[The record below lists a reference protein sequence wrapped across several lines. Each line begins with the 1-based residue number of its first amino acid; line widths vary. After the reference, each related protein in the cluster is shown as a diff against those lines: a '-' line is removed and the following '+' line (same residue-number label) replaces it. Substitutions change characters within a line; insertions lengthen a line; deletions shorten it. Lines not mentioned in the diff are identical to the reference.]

1 MGAEKPGEL
10 RVTAAGRLDQIL
22 VAQLPGVSR
31 AKVQVLI
38 RAGKVR
44 VNGRFVRKP
53 GFPVGPADRIQFEPL
68 QPAPT
73 RLSAQP
79 IPLEILYENEALF
92 VIDKPAGM
100 VVHPGAGHSQATLVH
115 AALAHAPELRAVGE
129 EARPGIVHRLDK
141 DTSGVM
147 VVAKTTESLRNLQQ
161 QFRRREVEKI
171 YLALV
176 DGAPP
181 SATGQVEA
189 PLARSPRHRKRIAV
203 TQSARSRLAVT
214 RFRIRERFPRHS
226 LLELSPLTG
235 RTHQIRVHLQFLGC
249 PVVGDRVYGR
259 RKPTLAVTRQQLHSW
274 RLRLVVPGEDRPR
287 SFEAP
292 IPDDLRTAVELA
304 RRG

>member
-1 MGAEKPGEL
+1 MSAEKPVEL
-10 RVTAAGRLDQIL
+10 RVTAAGRLDRVL
-22 VAQLPGVSR
+22 VPRLPGVSR
-31 AKVQVLI
+31 AKLQAFI

-44 VNGRFVRKP
+44 VNGRIVHKP
-53 GFPVGPADRIQFEPL
+53 GFPVEPADRIQFEPL
-68 QPAPT
+68 PQAAT

-79 IPLEILYENEALF
+79 IPLEILYENEALL
-92 VIDKPAGM
+92 VIKKSAGM

-115 AALAHAPELRAVGE
+115 AALAHAPELRSVGE
-129 EARPGIVHRLDK
+129 AGRPGIVHRLDK

-147 VVAKTTESLRNLQQ
+147 VLAKTAEALKSLQQ
-161 QFRRREVEKI
+161 QFRRREVEKV

-181 SATGQVEA
+181 TATGQVEA

-203 TQSARSRLAVT
+203 VQSARSRPAVT
-214 RFRIRERFPRHS
+214 RFRVRERFPRHS

-274 RLRLVVPGEDRPR
+274 RLRLLVPGENQPR
-287 SFEAP
+287 TFEAA
-292 IPDDLRTAVELA
+292 IPADLRKAIELA
-304 RRG
+304 RRQ